1 MGKAAAKTGPG
12 PTVSVAI
19 EQFFSKNQRIIEDDL
34 AYQILPAGMRIFVRM
49 AKPAPIRNL
58 LISIIEKN
66 SPGIWGCVMC
76 RKRYIDEKLTD
87 SISQI
92 KTIVNLGAGF
102 DTRIYRLPSLS
113 DFSAWEADQSENI
126 KLKRARLQK
135 VFGKIPSRVKLA
147 AIDFDHEKIIT
158 VLESNGYSPDQKT
171 FFIMEAITQYLTETG
186 IKSAFDF
193 LAGAASGSR
202 LVFTYIRKDFLDGR
216 QMYGCKRLYNRYV
229 IKNKM
234 WIFGMNPEE
243 WPDFLDHY
251 SWKLIEDIDF
261 RELHDKYISPTGRK
275 LASTP
280 IERLIYAE
288 KI

>member
-1 MGKAAAKTGPG
+1 MAKAAAKTGPG

-19 EQFFSKNQRIIEDDL
+19 EQYFPKKQRIIEDNL
-34 AYQILPAGMRIFVRM
+34 AYRILPAGMRIFVRLV
-49 AKPAPIRNL
+49 KPEPIRNL
-58 LISIIEKN
+58 IIRTIEKS
-66 SPGIWGCVMC
+66 SPGIWGCVIC

-87 SISQI
+87 SVSQI

-102 DTRIYRLPSLS
+102 DTRMYRLLFPSDLL
-113 DFSAWEADQSENI
+113 AWEADQSENI
-126 KLKRARLQK
+126 KIKHNRLQK
-135 VFGKIPSRVKLA
+135 AFGKIPSHVKLV

-158 VLESNGYSPDQKT
+158 ALESYGYSPDQKT
-171 FFIMEAITQYLTETG
+171 FFIMEAVTQYLTESG
-186 IKSAFDF
+186 IKSTFDF
-193 LAGAASGSR
+193 LSHAVSGSR

-216 QMYGCKRLYNRYV
+216 QMYGCKRVYNRYV

-251 SWKLIEDIDF
+251 GWNLIEDIDF
-261 RELHDKYISPTGRK
+261 KELHDRYIRPTGRR
-275 LASTP
+275 LDWTP
-280 IERLIYAE
+280 VERLIYAE